1 MALMYFLMI
10 ILSLIGIIEIISYL
24 IYHLMSVKNECST
37 LLITPVNS
45 DSDYEMIIRSAM
57 EKAKWMGTLRP
68 QKIIIVADNLNEDTM
83 KSIKTMIYGYDFIEI
98 IEKKDSQKILNL
110 L

>member
-1 MALMYFLMI
+1 MSVIYFIMI
-10 ILSLIGIIEIISYL
+10 FLSLIGIIEIVSYL

-37 LLITPVNS
+37 LLITPVNR

-68 QKIIIVADNLNEDTM
+68 QRIIIIADGVNEDTL
-83 KSIKTMIYGYDFIEI
+83 KSIKAMTYGYDYIEI
-98 IEKKDSQKILNL
+98 VEKKDREKILNL

>member
-1 MALMYFLMI
+1 MVVLYFIMI
-10 ILSLIGIIEIISYL
+10 FLSLIGIIEIISYL

-37 LLITPVNS
+37 LLITPINS

-68 QKIIIVADNLNEDTM
+68 QKIIIVAEGVNEDTL
-83 KSIKTMIYGYDFIEI
+83 KSIKTMIYGYGYIEI
-98 IEKKDSQKILNL
+98 IEKKDREKILNL

>member
-1 MALMYFLMI
+1 MVVLYFIMI
-10 ILSLIGIIEIISYL
+10 FLSLIGIIEIISYL

-37 LLITPVNS
+37 LIITPINS

-68 QKIIIVADNLNEDTM
+68 QKIIIVTNGVNEDTM
-83 KSIKTMIYGYDFIEI
+83 ESIKTMIYGYDYIEI
-98 IEKKDSQKILNL
+98 MEKKDSQKILNL

>member
-1 MALMYFLMI
+1 MAVIYFIMI
-10 ILSLIGIIEIISYL
+10 FLSLIGIIEIVSYL

-37 LLITPVNS
+37 LLITPINS

-68 QKIIIVADNLNEDTM
+68 QKIVIVTDGVNDET
-83 KSIKTMIYGYDFIEI
+83 IKGIKAMSGGYEYIEML
-98 IEKKDSQKILNL
+98 EKKDREKILNL

>member
-1 MALMYFLMI
+1 MAVIYFIMI
-10 ILSLIGIIEIISYL
+10 FLSLIGIIEIVSYL

-45 DSDYEMIIRSAM
+45 DSDYEIIIRSAM

-68 QKIIIVADNLNEDTM
+68 QRIIIIADGVNEDTL
-83 KSIKTMIYGYDFIEI
+83 KSIKAMTCGYDYIEI
-98 IEKKDSQKILNL
+98 IEKKDREKILNL

>member
-1 MALMYFLMI
+1 MAVIYFIMI
-10 ILSLIGIIEIISYL
+10 FLSLIGIIEIVSYL

-37 LLITPVNS
+37 LLITPINS

-57 EKAKWMGTLRP
+57 EKVKWMGTLRP
-68 QKIIIVADNLNEDTM
+68 QKILIVTDGVNDETLKD
-83 KSIKTMIYGYDFIEI
+83 IKAMTCGYEYIEI
-98 IEKKDSQKILNL
+98 LEKKDREKILNL

>member
-1 MALMYFLMI
+1 MVVLYFIMI
-10 ILSLIGIIEIISYL
+10 FLSLIGIIEIISYL

-37 LLITPVNS
+37 LLITPINS

-68 QKIIIVADNLNEDTM
+68 QKIIIVTNGVNEDTM
-83 KSIKTMIYGYDFIEI
+83 ESIKTMIYGYDYIEI
-98 IEKKDSQKILNL
+98 MEKKDSPKILNL

>member
-1 MALMYFLMI
+1 
-10 ILSLIGIIEIISYL
+10 L

-37 LLITPVNS
+37 LLITPINS

-68 QKIIIVADNLNEDTM
+68 QRIIIVAEGVNEDTL
-83 KSIKTMIYGYDFIEI
+83 KSIKAMIYGYDYIEI
-98 IEKKDSQKILNL
+98 IEKKDREKILNL

>member
-1 MALMYFLMI
+1 
-10 ILSLIGIIEIISYL
+10 
-24 IYHLMSVKNECST
+24 
-37 LLITPVNS
+37 
-45 DSDYEMIIRSAM
+45 M

-68 QKIIIVADNLNEDTM
+68 QKIIIVTNGVNEDTM
-83 KSIKTMIYGYDFIEI
+83 ESIKTMIYGYDFIEI